1 MGGLDVSSPSDVTD
15 YDLIAKEAVEGAK
28 GDESEEKVESEE
40 EEVVKSEGEDEE
52 EGREEVVKTE
62 GEEEEKKEE
71 VTEEDLVRK
80 SWPGR
85 PTVKAIEDK
94 HPGFFKDFPSLRHA
108 FFREQEYTK
117 VFSTVED
124 AQEAKERVDE
134 LDTFTDLVSSGDVKG
149 FLDVL
154 GETDREMPK
163 KFATNFLPGL
173 YKSNADLY
181 YSITTP
187 LLENFLRGLH
197 QHGAQSGDDNVKNA
211 ALQAALWAFGDKD
224 VATGK
229 KSSVPSGA
237 ESPSAEKTD
246 LEREKAEFYAERFV
260 AFRSDA
266 VNASTRQLRASV
278 VKGFD
283 PDGVFNVES
292 KAILVDR
299 ILSEVDSALED
310 DEEHMARMKSVWK
323 RAAKAGYA
331 GDWKSRITS
340 AYLERARSVMPA
352 IRQRIVKAFITT
364 KQGESE
370 RLAEQGE
377 RGVDRKEVKG
387 SHSPQGG
394 RVHTPTAKEI
404 DWDRTSDLDLLQGK
418 ITTKKIGA

>member
-1 MGGLDVSSPSDVTD
+1 MGDLAVSPADDVSD
-15 YDLIAKEAVEGAK
+15 YDLIAKEAIEGAK
-28 GDESEEKVESEE
+28 EDVSEEKVKSEE
-40 EEVVKSEGEDEE
+40 EEVTGGGKEEDEE
-52 EGREEVVKTE
+52 EEAVKVE
-62 GEEEEKKEE
+62 GEEEGKEE
-71 VTEEDLVRK
+71 EEEPEAEVR
-80 SWPGR
+80 GQR
-85 PTVKAIEDK
+85 PTTKAIEAK
-94 HPGFFKDFPSLRHA
+94 HPGFFKDFPGLRHA
-108 FFREQEYTK
+108 FFREQEFTK

-154 GETDREMPK
+154 DETDRAMSK

-173 YKSNADLY
+173 YKSNSELY
-181 YSITTP
+181 YGITTP
-187 LLENFLRGLH
+187 LLENFLRSLH
-197 QHGAQSGDDNVKNA
+197 QHGEQSGDDNIKNA
-211 ALQAALWAFGDKD
+211 ALQASLWAFGDKD

-229 KSSVPSGA
+229 KSLTSAPAST
-237 ESPSAEKTD
+237 ESAGKTD
-246 LEREKAEFYAERFV
+246 LEQEKNAFYAERFV

-266 VNASTRQLRASV
+266 VDASTRQLRTSI

-283 PDGVFNVES
+283 PDGVFNAES
-292 KAILVDR
+292 KTILVDR
-299 ILSEVDSALED
+299 ILSEVDTALEA

-377 RGVDRKEVKG
+377 RGTDRKEVTG
-387 SHSPQGG
+387 SHSPKGG
-394 RVHTPTAKEI
+394 KVHTPTAKEV
-404 DWDRTSDLDLLQGK
+404 DWDRTSDLDFLSGK
-418 ITTKKIGA
+418 ITTKK